1 MAAQSSVNRFCIA
14 FKTRPAPRQSRR
26 ACRSV
31 PSARA
36 SDENRATISLN
47 VTETLFDLPVVGGKA
62 ALTRA
67 GLEKVTPADVIE
79 TPASEADVEVEVTD
93 LSDG

>member
-1 MAAQSSVNRFCIA
+1 M
-14 FKTRPAPRQSRR
+14 
-26 ACRSV
+26 
-31 PSARA
+31 
-36 SDENRATISLN
+36 
-47 VTETLFDLPVVGGKA
+47 TETLFDLPVVGGKA